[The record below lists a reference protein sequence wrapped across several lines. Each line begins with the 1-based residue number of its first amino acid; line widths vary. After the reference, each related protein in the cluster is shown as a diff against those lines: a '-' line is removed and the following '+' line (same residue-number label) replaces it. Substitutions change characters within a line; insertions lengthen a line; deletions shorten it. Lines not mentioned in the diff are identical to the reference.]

1 MITSNHVAIM
11 EDDSEVECKNLK
23 LGDKLKLVKFPKIN
37 DYDNINKSLY
47 KFNKPVISNIEC
59 CYCNHIFAR
68 KSNYDKHIDKCK
80 INREFYKDKKILL
93 FLTNTANLP
102 INIYGYINELR
113 GVLGYKKC
121 LKEIEVLQKELK
133 IYD

>member
-1 MITSNHVAIM
+1 MHK
-11 EDDSEVECKNLK
+11 DSFFYSLRDRLEFAKDYANGYSIHLK
-23 LGDKLKLVKFPKIN
+23 HSAFKKKF
-37 DYDNINKSLY
+37 D
-47 KFNKPVISNIEC
+47 
-59 CYCNHIFAR
+59 
-68 KSNYDKHIDKCK
+68 
-80 INREFYKDKKILL
+80 REFYQDKKILL
-93 FLTNTANLP
+93 FLTNIVNLP

>member
-1 MITSNHVAIM
+1 MQKDRFFYTLRDRLEFAKDYANGYSIH
-11 EDDSEVECKNLK
+11 LK
-23 LGDKLKLVKFPKIN
+23 CSDFEK
-37 DYDNINKSLY
+37 
-47 KFNKPVISNIEC
+47 
-59 CYCNHIFAR
+59 
-68 KSNYDKHIDKCK
+68 K